1 MELLKFVVLIGAVFA
16 QVYGSQDS
24 LNSDDG
30 DMWSIENG
38 QEDPPASGLSIRVA
52 DLVKKFNL
60 PQFHGLTG
68 RSSGNLNF
76 NIIQYFVCVLS
87 GNKGEMFVGLMGRR
101 SSNGGKAPFEAPS
114 LISRQ

>member
-68 RSSGNLNF
+68 RSSGDTQPRDTQPL
-76 NIIQYFVCVLS
+76 QL
-87 GNKGEMFVGLMGRR
+87 GRKRNKGEMFVGLMGRR
-101 SSNGGKAPFEAPS
+101 SSNGEYQKKW
-114 LISRQ
+114 RKHQYH